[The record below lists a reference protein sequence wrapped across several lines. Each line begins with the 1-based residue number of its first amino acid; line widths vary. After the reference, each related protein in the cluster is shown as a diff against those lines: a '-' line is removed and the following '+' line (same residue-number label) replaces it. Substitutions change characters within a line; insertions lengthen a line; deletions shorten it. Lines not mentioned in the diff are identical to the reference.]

1 MEITAF
7 NYDGKQ
13 LRTIDINNEP
23 FFVGKD
29 VANILG
35 YKNTK
40 DALSKH
46 VLDEDKRGSQIAT
59 PGGIQNMVVINEYGF
74 NDLVLSSHLDKAKEI
89 KNG

>member
-29 VANILG
+29 VANIL
-35 YKNTK
+35 
-40 DALSKH
+40 
-46 VLDEDKRGSQIAT
+46 
-59 PGGIQNMVVINEYGF
+59 
-74 NDLVLSSHLDKAKEI
+74 
-89 KNG
+89 